1 MPEIKLQHVV
11 SCSSEDKN
19 NPAENLLKPDGT
31 HKWKSATSGLKQ
43 VTVVL
48 QFEKSS
54 QIHSVDIG
62 NDGAAFV
69 EILVGKSTASTDQEY
84 QVILV
89 ASTFMTPIESRNG
102 NNRNAVRMFGVDKL
116 SKAVAGQK
124 WDRVKIVCTQPFN
137 KNTSYGLSFIRFHSP
152 SDGTEETQRPIKKL
166 GAFTIK
172 SEDGD
177 DIKAGSLFAGRT
189 KDKPTESTPLKGA
202 AAIRAVSKLV
212 EDTKSPSSIERK
224 AASTASPSASASS
237 SKPSPSTV
245 KRKHSGSD
253 DEERTPQTKTPLRK
267 QSTSLSSV
275 SSNKSHEEKAPPL
288 KKIKS
293 EPVKQSP
300 IKEFS
305 KLMEKVIFAMSGYQ
319 NPYRGE
325 LRDKA
330 LEMGGTY
337 KPDWG
342 RGCTHLICAFPNTPK
357 YNQVKGKGKIVNKN
371 WITDCYK
378 QKKLLNWR
386 KYRVGDADSPSESSE
401 EEEEMVRK
409 TPAKTTKSPA
419 VKKTPI
425 KKEPVVYGG
434 ESDSSGDTED
444 ELERAREKIKKHK
457 AEAESKA
464 AVKKESDADLY
475 GGSTDE
481 DEPMDTS
488 VSKVKTSPKPMKT
501 AVPYDEEEGSDDS
514 GLPELP
520 DFFTNKTFFL
530 YGEFSDTDKRLLT
543 RYITA
548 YNGELADYMNND
560 VTYVITNNK
569 WDDNFDDALT
579 ENSKL
584 IFVKPKWIHLCH
596 EKSKCLPHQPYIVV
610 PS

>member
-19 NPAENLLKPDGT
+19 NPAENLLKSDGT

-43 VTVVL
+43 GTVVL

-54 QIHSVDIG
+54 QIQSIDIG

-84 QVILV
+84 QVILM

-137 KNTSYGLSFIRFHSP
+137 KNTPYGLSFIRFHSP
-152 SDGTEETQRPIKKL
+152 SDGTEETQKPIKKL

-177 DIKAGSLFAGRT
+177 NIKAGSLFADRT

-212 EDTKSPSSIERK
+212 EETRSPSTIERK
-224 AASTASPSASASS
+224 TASTPSPSASVSTSSSSSSSS

-253 DEERTPQTKTPLRK
+253 DEEKRPQIKAPLRK

-275 SSNKSHEEKAPPL
+275 SSNKSHEDKAPPL

-357 YNQVKGKGKIVNKN
+357 YNQVKDTKG
-371 WITDCYK
+371 
-378 QKKLLNWR
+378 
-386 KYRVGDADSPSESSE
+386 
-401 EEEEMVRK
+401 
-409 TPAKTTKSPA
+409 
-419 VKKTPI
+419 
-425 KKEPVVYGG
+425 
-434 ESDSSGDTED
+434 
-444 ELERAREKIKKHK
+444 
-457 AEAESKA
+457 
-464 AVKKESDADLY
+464 
-475 GGSTDE
+475 
-481 DEPMDTS
+481 
-488 VSKVKTSPKPMKT
+488 
-501 AVPYDEEEGSDDS
+501 
-514 GLPELP
+514 
-520 DFFTNKTFFL
+520 
-530 YGEFSDTDKRLLT
+530 
-543 RYITA
+543 
-548 YNGELADYMNND
+548 NN
-560 VTYVITNNK
+560 T
-569 WDDNFDDALT
+569 
-579 ENSKL
+579 
-584 IFVKPKWIHLCH
+584 
-596 EKSKCLPHQPYIVV
+596 
-610 PS
+610 